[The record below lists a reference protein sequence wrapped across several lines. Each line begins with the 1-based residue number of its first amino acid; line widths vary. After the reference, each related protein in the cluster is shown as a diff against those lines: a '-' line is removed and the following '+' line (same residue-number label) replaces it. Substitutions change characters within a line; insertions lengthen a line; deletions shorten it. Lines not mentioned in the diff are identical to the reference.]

1 MTRPLLTLVAALL
14 AAPAFAQ
21 APTALPPKDFVE
33 YYSAAR
39 VHAGGGD
46 PYDGAQLMPW
56 QVAMMPPGEHTG
68 VVMLWTPPWTLPLYT
83 PFGWLDPNAAHLAWL
98 ATQSLLLLLSG
109 LALAAVYGGGRRWAW
124 LVPVGVLLTSFE
136 TTRLLVYGQNSA
148 LVLAGLSGFLYFRTR
163 KYPFAAGLVGALT
176 AVKPHLLLPFAT
188 LLLLVA
194 RAPAGGRVLL
204 GGVAALSLGSA
215 LALLPN
221 RAIFADFLGAIT
233 APTSETAVAV
243 TDWELPL
250 ASYHLRMALDPAQ
263 FRWQFR
269 PAALACRGYAA
280 VRVRAASPW
289 DWPARLPLVVLV
301 SLLSA
306 PYGAWVF
313 DLVLL
318 TLPVTATVFLALGTG
333 RAVVVVAA
341 VAIHLVR
348 YAVAAGTPSLGGGW
362 AMTPIALAGFLI
374 VVALARSAY
383 NSSGTRPT
391 DE

>member
-14 AAPAFAQ
+14 GAPAFAQ
-21 APTALPPKDFVE
+21 APTAFPPGDFVE

-56 QVAMMPPGEHTG
+56 QVAMMPADTHRG
-68 VVMLWTPPWTLPLYT
+68 VIMLWTPPWTLPLYT
-83 PFGWLDPNAAHLAWL
+83 PFGWLEPNAAHLAWL
-98 ATQSLLLLLSG
+98 GTQSLLLLLSG

-124 LVPVGVLLTSFE
+124 VVPVGVLLTSFE

-148 LVLAGLSGFLYFRTR
+148 IVLAGLAGFLYFRTR
-163 KYPFAAGLVGALT
+163 GYPVAAGLVGALT

-188 LLLLVA
+188 LLLLDA
-194 RAPAGGRVLL
+194 RTPAGRRVLL
-204 GGVAALSLGSA
+204 GGVAALALGSL
-215 LALLPN
+215 LAALPN
-221 RAIFADFLGAIT
+221 RAIFADFLHAIT
-233 APTSETAVAV
+233 APSSETTVAV

-263 FRWQFR
+263 FRWQFL
-269 PAALACRGYAA
+269 PAALACLGYAV

-289 DWPARLPLVVLV
+289 DWAARLPLVVLV
-301 SLLSA
+301 SLLAA

-318 TLPVTATVFLALGTG
+318 TLPVTATLFLALGTG
-333 RAVVVVAA
+333 RAVAVVAA
-341 VAIHLVR
+341 VALHLVR
-348 YAVAAGTPSLGGGW
+348 YAVAAGTPSLGGSW
-362 AMTPIALAGFLI
+362 PMTPLALAGYLL
-374 VVALARSAY
+374 VVALVKRGSPDFA
-383 NSSGTRPT
+383 TRAAVS
-391 DE
+391 